1 MVLLNCSAHFWLM
14 NINGSMKNRTGPARS
29 CTGSRRWTVAFCCV
43 VFTAVTTVA
52 QLQPLIKITGSV
64 SDSSGGAIANASVEF
79 KTTEGSFHAATDDAG
94 NFTLFSTLEYGTLS
108 ITSPGF
114 NPIKLDIA
122 KPDGP
127 VHIKLE
133 PADVI
138 ERIFV
143 TAEDERIP
151 ATPVSQFAI
160 SRREL
165 ELAGALTIDDVLRQA
180 PGFSLFRRAGSLSA
194 NPTSQ
199 GVSLRGV
206 GANGASRA
214 VVLVDGIPLNSPFGG
229 WVYWTR
235 LPRASVESVQ
245 VYNGGTSDLYGSGA
259 LGGVINIRTRTT
271 PATSLDF
278 EASAGNNT
286 TGATSFSA
294 GKSFGRWGLLFS
306 GQALHTDGYVLVP
319 ENQRGAVDTPAGTG
333 DLAGS
338 LLVSRT
344 FGSHGH
350 AFARLSSFGESRLNG
365 TPVQLNDTR
374 ISSLDLGAD
383 WHDFSVR
390 LYGSSENFNQNF
402 SAVAADRQSESL
414 TNRQRN
420 PSQQIGFAFQW
431 RGELGDH
438 QGLSAG
444 VEGRD
449 VRGHSAETTFNNR
462 RVTAFVDAGG
472 RQRSF
477 GVFGAD
483 SVRFQS
489 WFFSVGARVDRWV
502 NSRGFS
508 DRIPVVGTPTLNDFA
523 DRSETAFSPRF
534 AVIKRFDDGFSLSA
548 SAYKA
553 FRAPT
558 LNELYRNFRVGNVV
572 TNANAALSAE
582 RLTGGEVGV
591 GWEKFGE
598 RLFVRSNF
606 FWSQID
612 DSIANVTLAT
622 TPALITRQRQNLGAI
637 RARGVELSAS
647 MKFARHW
654 EVASEY
660 LLTDSTVLRFPANR
674 SLEGLLVPQVP
685 RHQFNFQVTYA
696 NAKWLVGTQGRF
708 VSRQFDDD
716 QNTLPLARFFTMDA
730 EASRAVSE
738 HVRVFVAFQNVNGNR
753 YEISS
758 TPVFTVGPPVL
769 VRGGVRV
776 SIR

>member
-1 MVLLNCSAHFWLM
+1 
-14 NINGSMKNRTGPARS
+14 MKNRTGPAGS
-29 CTGSRRWTVAFCCV
+29 CTRNRRWTVAFCCV
-43 VFTAVTTVA
+43 VFTAITAVA
-52 QLQPLIKITGSV
+52 QLEPFIKITGSV
-64 SDSSGGAIANASVEF
+64 SDSSGAAVANASVEL
-79 KTTEGSFHAATDDAG
+79 KTIEGSFHAATDDAG
-94 NFTLFSTLEYGTLS
+94 NFTLFSTMAYGTLS

-114 NPIKLDIA
+114 NPIKLEIA

-127 VHIKLE
+127 LHIKLE

-143 TAEDERIP
+143 TADDDRIP
-151 ATPVSQFAI
+151 TTPLSQFAI

-165 ELAGALTIDDVLRQA
+165 ELAGALTIDDVLRQV
-180 PGFSLFRRAGSLSA
+180 PGFSLFRRSGSLSA

-214 VVLVDGIPLNSPFGG
+214 VVLVDGVPLNSPFGG
-229 WVYWTR
+229 WVYWNR
-235 LPRASVESVQ
+235 LARASVESVQ

-271 PATSLDF
+271 PVTSLDF
-278 EASAGNNT
+278 EASAGNKT

-319 ENQRGAVDTPAGTG
+319 ESQRGAVDTPAGTG

-344 FGSHGH
+344 FGAQGH

-383 WHDFSVR
+383 WRDFSVR

-402 SAVAADRQSESL
+402 SAVSADRETESL

-431 RGELGDH
+431 RGEFGSH
-438 QGLSAG
+438 QALSAG

-483 SVRFQS
+483 SVRFRS
-489 WFFSVGARVDRWV
+489 WFFTLGARVDRWV

-508 DRIPVVGTPTLNDFA
+508 DRTPVVGTPTLNDFA

-534 AVIKRFDDGFSLSA
+534 AVIKRFNKGFSLSA

-558 LNELYRNFRVGNVV
+558 LNELYRNFRVGNVL

-591 GWEKFGE
+591 GWQKFGE

-612 DSIANVTLAT
+612 DSIANVTLST

-637 RARGVELSAS
+637 RARGVELSATTRL
-647 MKFARHW
+647 ARHW
-654 EVASEY
+654 EVAGEY
-660 LLTDSTVLRFPANR
+660 LLTDSTVLSFPVNR
-674 SLEGLLVPQVP
+674 GLEGLLVPQVP

-696 NAKWLVGTQGRF
+696 NEKWLVGTQGRF

-730 EASRAVSE
+730 EVSRAVSE
-738 HVRVFVAFQNVNGNR
+738 RVRVFVALQNLNGSR

-776 SIR
+776 AIR